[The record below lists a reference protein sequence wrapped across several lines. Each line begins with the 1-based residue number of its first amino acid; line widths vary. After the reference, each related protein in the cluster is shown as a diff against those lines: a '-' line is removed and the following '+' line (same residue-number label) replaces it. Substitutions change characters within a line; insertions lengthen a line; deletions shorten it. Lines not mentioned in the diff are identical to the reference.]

1 MARSVFRAVGRRG
14 LLFSVVIALAVV
26 GGGPAAA
33 QTPLRV
39 TYSVDKIGPTHIELS
54 GLVFN
59 DGAVDVIDVYVNAAA
74 TVALWFL
81 VIDSIQG
88 RPLYTPTVLGTAL
101 FGRGAGLAWPNVRPD
116 LEMVLMFTWVHGL
129 AFVVVGGVIARLL
142 ALAERQP
149 GVGFGIVMLFVF
161 FEFGFIAAAML
172 FAAPV
177 LHTLAWP
184 AILVANLLA
193 AATMGGYFWLRHPNL
208 SVQP

>member
-1 MARSVFRAVGRRG
+1 MT
-14 LLFSVVIALAVV
+14 
-26 GGGPAAA
+26 A
-33 QTPLRV
+33 QTGATTERASRIEESHQASRDV
-39 TYSVDKIGPTHIELS
+39 TRLYQEGLIA
-54 GLVFN
+54 GLV
-59 DGAVDVIDVYVNAAA
+59 GAA

-101 FGRGAGLAWPNVRPD
+101 FGRSAGLAWPNVRPD

-149 GVGFGIVMLFVF
+149 SVGFGIVMLFVF

-177 LHTLAWP
+177 LHALAWP

-193 AATMGGYFWLRHPNL
+193 AAAMGGYFWLRHPNL

>member
-1 MARSVFRAVGRRG
+1 MT
-14 LLFSVVIALAVV
+14 
-26 GGGPAAA
+26 A
-33 QTPLRV
+33 QTGATTEPASPIEESSQASRDV
-39 TYSVDKIGPTHIELS
+39 TRLYQEGLIA
-54 GLVFN
+54 GLV
-59 DGAVDVIDVYVNAAA
+59 GAA

-101 FGRGAGLAWPNVRPD
+101 FGRGAGLPWPDVGPD
-116 LEMVLMFTWVHGL
+116 LGMVLMFTWVHGL
-129 AFVVVGGVIARLL
+129 AFVVVGGIVARLL

-149 GVGFGIVMLFVF
+149 SVGFGIVMLFVF

-193 AATMGGYFWLRHPNL
+193 AAAMGGYFWLRHPNL

>member
-1 MARSVFRAVGRRG
+1 MTAQTGATT
-14 LLFSVVIALAVV
+14 
-26 GGGPAAA
+26 GPASPIEESSQAS
-33 QTPLRV
+33 RDV
-39 TYSVDKIGPTHIELS
+39 TRLYQEGLIA
-54 GLVFN
+54 GLV
-59 DGAVDVIDVYVNAAA
+59 GAA

-101 FGRGAGLAWPNVRPD
+101 FGRGAGLPWPDVGPN
-116 LEMVLMFTWVHGL
+116 LGMVLMFTWVHGL
-129 AFVVVGGVIARLL
+129 AFVVVGGVVARLL

-149 GVGFGIVMLFVF
+149 RVGFGIVMLFVF

-177 LHTLAWP
+177 LHALAWP

-193 AATMGGYFWLRHPNL
+193 AAAMGGYFWLRHPNL

>member
-1 MARSVFRAVGRRG
+1 MT
-14 LLFSVVIALAVV
+14 
-26 GGGPAAA
+26 A
-33 QTPLRV
+33 QTGATTERASRIEESHQASRDV
-39 TYSVDKIGPTHIELS
+39 TRLYQEGLIA
-54 GLVFN
+54 GLV
-59 DGAVDVIDVYVNAAA
+59 GAA

-101 FGRGAGLAWPNVRPD
+101 FGRGAGLPWPDVGPD
-116 LEMVLMFTWVHGL
+116 FGMVLMFTWVHGL
-129 AFVVVGGVIARLL
+129 AFVVVGGIVARLL

-149 GVGFGIVMLFVF
+149 SVGFGIVMLFVF

-177 LHTLAWP
+177 LHALAWP

-193 AATMGGYFWLRHPNL
+193 AAAMGGYFWLRHPNL